1 MKKREIR
8 ARSVQLTDSELRDR
22 IEEMRELLHKTKMSH
37 AVAPIENPLKIRAIR
52 REIAMLLTEKR
63 ARELKNKNNK

>member
-1 MKKREIR
+1 MKNREIR
-8 ARSVQLTDSELRDR
+8 VRITQFTDNELNDR
-22 IEEMRELLHKTKMSH
+22 IEEMREMLHKTKMSH
-37 AVAPIENPLKIRAIR
+37 AVAPIENPLKIRGIR